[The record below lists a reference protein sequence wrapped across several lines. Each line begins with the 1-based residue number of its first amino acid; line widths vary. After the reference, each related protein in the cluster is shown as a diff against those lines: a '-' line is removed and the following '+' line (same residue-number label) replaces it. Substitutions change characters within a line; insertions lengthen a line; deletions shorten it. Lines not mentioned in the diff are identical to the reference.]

1 MNRCLACGARY
12 ASSMRNCAVCDR
24 GPELINGFD
33 AYAPGMA
40 YEGGGFK
47 SDYFA
52 ELANLEEANFWFR
65 SRNQL
70 ILWAIEKYAPNFQSL
85 LEIGC
90 GTAYVLSGVS
100 KKFPH
105 ATLSGSEIFLAGLGF
120 AAARLPAVKF
130 MQMDARTIPFENE
143 FDVVGAF
150 DVVEHIKEDEEVL
163 SQIHACLKPEGVVFL
178 TVPQHAW
185 LWSAADDYACHERR
199 YAAADLHRKIRTAG
213 FQLLRSTSFVTS
225 LLPAMMV
232 SRFFQRRTS
241 TENFDASAELK
252 ISPWLNHLFWK
263 ILSFER
269 TLIQKGLNFPVGGS
283 RLIVAKK
290 IQAPPQPIR

>member
-1 MNRCLACGARY
+1 MKRCLACGASY
-12 ASSMRNCAVCDR
+12 PSAMRNCAVCER

-33 AYAPGMA
+33 AYAPALA

-47 SDYFA
+47 SDYFSD
-52 ELANLEEANFWFR
+52 LAKLEEANFWFR

-70 ILWAIEKYAPNFQSL
+70 ILWAIEKYAPDFQSL

-100 KKFPH
+100 KKFPDS
-105 ATLSGSEIFLAGLGF
+105 TLSGSEIFLAGLDF
-120 AAARLPAVKF
+120 AAARLPCVKF
-130 MQMDARTIPFENE
+130 MQMDARAIPFENE

-150 DVVEHIKEDEEVL
+150 DVVEHIKEDVHVL
-163 SQIHACLKPEGVVFL
+163 SQIHASLKPEGLLVL

-199 YAAADLHRKIRTAG
+199 YAAAELHVKIKNAG
-213 FQLLRSTSFVTS
+213 FQLLRSTSFVTA
-225 LLPAMMV
+225 LLPAMMI
-232 SRFFQRRTS
+232 SRFVQRRTS
-241 TENFDASAELK
+241 IENFDASAELK
-252 ISPWLNHLFWK
+252 ISPWLNHLFWRV
-263 ILSFER
+263 LSLER
-269 TLIQKGLNFPVGGS
+269 KLIQKGLDFPVGGS

-290 IQAPPQPIR
+290 I